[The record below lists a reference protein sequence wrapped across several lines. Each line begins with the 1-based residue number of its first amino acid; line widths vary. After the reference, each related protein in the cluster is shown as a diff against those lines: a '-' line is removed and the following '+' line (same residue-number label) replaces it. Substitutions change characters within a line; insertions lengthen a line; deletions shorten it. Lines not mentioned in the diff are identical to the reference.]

1 MDSKEKEAKGA
12 TGLLLFEYTIGTYSA
27 SSGSVHAFMEWVC
40 IFKKLVVL
48 FSAIIWRLGAA
59 YTKCQVSNNYI
70 EYINCAPLKH
80 CVTWRS
86 IFH

>member
-48 FSAIIWRLGAA
+48 FSAIIWRWVPRIPNV
-59 YTKCQVSNNYI
+59 KCQI
-70 EYINCAPLKH
+70 I
-80 CVTWRS
+80 T
-86 IFH
+86 